1 MVLVDQPYATT
12 RTRVSYQPSD
22 HKVTS
27 NCQLFSDVDLICRNT
42 LPYKIDPYLKILK
55 EKNEPDQGKQAWPRS
70 LSWRRSTPGIDGR
83 RVWSTTGSRDGSVDC
98 FPAPITLFSSLNMCW
113 CGTILFITPLFLQC
127 QLRLFDEFWLQWVA
141 GTTIFKDENDEWILH
156 CQSAV

>member
-1 MVLVDQPYATT
+1 MPPRVQEWVISRQIIKLHQTVSFLVTLIWS
-12 RTRVSYQPSD
+12 V
-22 HKVTS
+22 VTS
-27 NCQLFSDVDLICRNT
+27 

-83 RVWSTTGSRDGSVDC
+83 RVWSTTGSRDGYVDC

-113 CGTILFITPLFLQC
+113 RGTIVFITPLFLQC
-127 QLRLFDEFWLQWVA
+127 ELRLFDEFWLQWVA

-156 CQSAV
+156 C